1 MIKHGTNEWEF
12 QGQVLTWLN
21 EQIALRPGLG
31 LDRATQE
38 PSKLTPKRNDL
49 VVWWNRRANSAFLT
63 FELKTPKTT
72 LGDPSL
78 LSDASEKASRWQ
90 APCFAIW
97 NMQAAEL
104 YRTPDTGIATPAN
117 RVHSF
122 SMNTLISSVDDWL
135 DPKKAGSLK
144 SDAVNILA
152 DSTTKRN
159 GLVRV

>member
-1 MIKHGTNEWEF
+1 
-12 QGQVLTWLN
+12 
-21 EQIALRPGLG
+21 
-31 LDRATQE
+31 
-38 PSKLTPKRNDL
+38 
-49 VVWWNRRANSAFLT
+49 
-63 FELKTPKTT
+63 
-72 LGDPSL
+72 
-78 LSDASEKASRWQ
+78 
-90 APCFAIW
+90 
-97 NMQAAEL
+97 MQAAEL